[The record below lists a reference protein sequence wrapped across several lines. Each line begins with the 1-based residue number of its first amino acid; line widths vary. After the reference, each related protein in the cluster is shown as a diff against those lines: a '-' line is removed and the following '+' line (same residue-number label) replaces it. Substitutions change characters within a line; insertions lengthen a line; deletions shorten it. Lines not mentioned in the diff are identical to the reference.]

1 MKKLLIFISFF
12 AFAAV
17 QAKEKKKA
25 KTGTKHHISIFK
37 KKKKGHKDTTLN
49 PIYLAPNVDTISVS
63 ASDSNN
69 INHMLTVLESE
80 LGKPY
85 RRGAIGPE
93 RFDCSGL
100 IKYGFSHI
108 GWILPRR
115 ATDIGQLGE
124 TITTESCSPGDLLF
138 FSGRR
143 RSKSKSKRI
152 SHVGCVYKVEDGNI
166 FMIHSSDQ
174 GVNITNITHSKYY
187 QDRFIYAKRLFE
199 ADTTF
204 TAPQVVPLE
213 DAGN

>member
-1 MKKLLIFISFF
+1 MKKLLIFISFL
-12 AFAAV
+12 AITSV
-17 QAKEKKKA
+17 QAKEKKNK
-25 KTGTKHHISIFK
+25 KGTKHRITLFSK
-37 KKKKGHKDTTLN
+37 KKKSKKNTTLTAV
-49 PIYLAPNVDTISVS
+49 YLAPNVDTISVS
-63 ASDSNN
+63 AGDSNN

-85 RRGAIGPE
+85 RRGAIGPD

-124 TITTESCSPGDLLF
+124 TITPESCSPGDLLF

-143 RSKSKSKRI
+143 LSKKRSKQI
-152 SHVGCVYKVEDGNI
+152 SHVGCVYKVEDGKI

-174 GVNITNITHSKYY
+174 GVNITDITNSRYY
-187 QDRFIYAKRLFE
+187 QDRLIVAKRLF
-199 ADTTF
+199 AWDTTS
-204 TAPQVVPLE
+204 PIIELPC
-213 DAGN
+213 N

>member
-1 MKKLLIFISFF
+1 MKKLLIFISFL
-12 AFAAV
+12 AITSV
-17 QAKEKKKA
+17 QAKDKKDK
-25 KTGTKHHISIFK
+25 KRTKHRISLFSK
-37 KKKKGHKDTTLN
+37 KKKSKNSTLTAV
-49 PIYLAPNVDTISVS
+49 YLAPNVDTISVS
-63 ASDSNN
+63 AGDSNN

-85 RRGAIGPE
+85 RRGAIGPD

-124 TITTESCSPGDLLF
+124 TITPESCSPGDLLV

-143 RSKSKSKRI
+143 LSKKRSKQI
-152 SHVGCVYKVEDGNI
+152 SHVGCVYKVEDGKI

-174 GVNITNITHSKYY
+174 GVNITDITNSRYY
-187 QDRFIYAKRLFE
+187 QDRLIVAKRLFAWDTSAIVIPYE
-199 ADTTF
+199 A
-204 TAPQVVPLE
+204 PC
-213 DAGN
+213 N

>member
-12 AFAAV
+12 VLSANV
-17 QAKEKKKA
+17 EAKGKKNK
-25 KTGTKHHISIFK
+25 KGTTKHRITLFK
-37 KKKKGHKDTTLN
+37 KKKKSRKTATLTAV
-49 PIYLAPNVDTISVS
+49 YLAPNVDTISVS

-69 INHMLTVLESE
+69 INHMLSVLESE

-85 RRGAIGPE
+85 RRGAIGPD

-124 TITTESCSPGDLLF
+124 TITPETCSPGDLLF

-143 RSKSKSKRI
+143 RSKKKAKQI
-152 SHVGCVYKVEDGNI
+152 SHVGCVYKVEDGKI

-174 GVNITNITHSKYY
+174 GVNITDFTTSRYY
-187 QDRFIYAKRLFE
+187 QERLIVAKRLFE
-199 ADTTF
+199 ADTSSI
-204 TAPQVVPLE
+204 VVPLE
-213 DAGN
+213 APCN

>member
-12 AFAAV
+12 ALTGV
-17 QAKEKKKA
+17 QAKDKKNKQ
-25 KTGTKHHISIFK
+25 GTKKHHITLFK
-37 KKKKGHKDTTLN
+37 KKKKSKKATLEAV
-49 PIYLAPNVDTISVS
+49 YLAPNVDTISIS

-85 RRGAIGPE
+85 RRGAIGPDK
-93 RFDCSGL
+93 FDCSGL

-124 TITTESCSPGDLLF
+124 TITPESCSPGDLLF

-143 RSKSKSKRI
+143 LSKKKSKQI
-152 SHVGCVYKVEDGNI
+152 SHVGCVYKVEDGKI

-174 GVNITNITHSKYY
+174 GVNITDITNSRYY
-187 QDRFIYAKRLFE
+187 QDRLIIAKRLFE
-199 ADTTF
+199 LDTSVI
-204 TAPQVVPLE
+204 AASPELPC
-213 DAGN
+213 N